1 MPLAGGMGGS
11 APQGEKS
18 MATEIPAT
26 AEVLL
31 KTDASKQF
39 LDTLLGQGWDAWGEG
54 LGGSEAAE
62 LMLQLFSAFNIV
74 ALAVISALFIW
85 VMAVAVAGTAHEGT
99 PFGKKYSS
107 LWMPLRFV
115 GAMGALAP
123 IFKGLSLFQVAIL
136 ACIGLSINL
145 GNFVWSLGTDYFV
158 EHGGQIT
165 VQAPDQN
172 VRQYSAIAN
181 GSLQSLTMQY
191 YLRERRNMDVSP
203 GGEWDY
209 SGNWFSSG
217 GEYRFRFNG
226 NAGSIVVEC
235 VDEAD
240 ALCRGKVNAVG
251 TAISALSSTAQQLAD
266 PDTPGSDIDPLA
278 LYNAANQV
286 NTTILSGLQSYAQQG
301 QLKAKLQDFQDI
313 SKQYGWFIAGSSYWS
328 ISWINQ
334 EVREAMYSGI
344 SYRPAEYSASEL
356 YGMTYGLHDYEAV
369 RERVAN
375 YIKTA
380 YTARRGISDTTA
392 NPAVTDESGA
402 LSSLGDWIR
411 ATLNELVAANILP
424 IAVEKMSSQDPIMA
438 VSNVGDYLIG
448 SAWGLAAALGGLDVL
463 HSLGKSVPLIGDAI
477 PNLDKYISFALFAVF
492 IPLLLYGLAL
502 AYYLPAIPFIRW
514 ISALVGWVILVVE
527 SLVAAPL
534 WLCAHALPEGDG
546 AAGQH
551 GKRGYLLLLGIIIR
565 PPLMVAGFFAAVIL
579 MNVLGRM
586 IGAGFEMFIAG
597 TSQTKI
603 IGITGTFSMLVILGI
618 VVIMTANKFFS
629 LIHYLPE
636 HVTNWIGQQFHS
648 LGEKEDQ
655 AGVKGVFIS
664 STNAVSSG
672 AHGLKELRGNPAP
685 HPGGPGGG
693 GGAEP
698 PQAPATWVV
707 VQPRLESSQ
716 RLLESNFRS

>member
-1 MPLAGGMGGS
+1 
-11 APQGEKS
+11 
-18 MATEIPAT
+18 MADIPAT

-39 LDTLLGQGWDAWGEG
+39 LDALLGQGWDAWGTG
-54 LGGSEAAE
+54 LGGSQAAE
-62 LMLQLFSAFNIV
+62 LMLQIFSAFNLV
-74 ALAVISALFIW
+74 ALAIISGLFIW
-85 VMAVAVAGTAHEGT
+85 VLAVAVAGTAHEGV

-123 IFKGLSLFQVAIL
+123 IFKGLSFFQVAIL

-172 VRQYSAIAN
+172 VTQYSAIAN

-191 YLRERRNMDVSP
+191 YLRERRGLNIQP
-203 GGEWDY
+203 GGDWKY
-209 SGNWFSSG
+209 SGNVFRSG
-217 GEYRFRFNG
+217 GEYKFLFDG
-226 NAGSIVVEC
+226 SAGAITVEC
-235 VDEAD
+235 VDESD
-240 ALCRGKVNAVG
+240 ALCRAKVNAVG

-266 PDTPGSDIDPLA
+266 PDTPGPSIDPLA

-286 NTTILSGLQSYAQQG
+286 NAAILSGLQSYAQQG
-301 QLKAKLQDFQDI
+301 QLKSKLGDFKDI
-313 SKQYGWFIAGSSYWS
+313 SSQYGWFIAGASYWS
-328 ISWINQ
+328 IAWINQ
-334 EVREAMYSGI
+334 EARAAMYSGI
-344 SYRPAEYSASEL
+344 SYSPTEYSASEL

-369 RERVAN
+369 QERVAN

-380 YTARRGISDTTA
+380 YATRRGISDTTA
-392 NPAVTDESGA
+392 DPAVTDETRTLSGIGNW
-402 LSSLGDWIR
+402 LR
-411 ATLNELVAANILP
+411 ATLNKLVAANILP
-424 IAVEKMSSQDPIMA
+424 VAVEKLSSQDPIMA
-438 VSNVGDYLIG
+438 ISNVGDYLIG
-448 SAWGLAAALGGLDVL
+448 SAWGLAASLGGLDIAN
-463 HSLGKSVPLIGDAI
+463 SLGKAI
-477 PNLDKYISFALFAVF
+477 PFVGNALASLDKYISFALFAVF

-514 ISALVGWVILVVE
+514 ISALAGWVILVVE

-579 MNVLGRM
+579 MNVLGRL
-586 IGAGFEMFIAG
+586 IGASFEMFIAG
-597 TSQTKI
+597 TSQTKV
-603 IGITGTFSMLVILGI
+603 IGITGTFSMLVILGV

-629 LIHYLPE
+629 LIHHLPE
-636 HVTNWIGQQFHS
+636 HVTNWIGQQLQH

-655 AGVKGVFIS
+655 AGVKGVFVG

-672 AHGLKELRGNPAP
+672 SHGLKDLRTG
-685 HPGGPGGG
+685 
-693 GGAEP
+693 
-698 PQAPATWVV
+698 
-707 VQPRLESSQ
+707 SQ
-716 RLLESNFRS
+716 RQRSGGETPSAAPETPLAAKPGLSENNFRS